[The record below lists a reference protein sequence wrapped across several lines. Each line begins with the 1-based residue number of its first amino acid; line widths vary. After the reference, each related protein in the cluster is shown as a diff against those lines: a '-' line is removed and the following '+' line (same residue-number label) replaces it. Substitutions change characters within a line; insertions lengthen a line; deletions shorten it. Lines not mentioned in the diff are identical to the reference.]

1 MTTRAFCGRTVSEQR
16 TPFPTDAHGQ
26 VLHDLAVAVGRARK
40 VEQVIQT
47 AAAEIQ
53 VAFGVRIAG
62 LYLRDLTSGILTA
75 GPHEEFSPIY
85 AATIKPGESSLIEE
99 AIGSKKV
106 IIRPVEAIKH
116 PAIRAGLDGEGF
128 RIVACVPLLSKAE
141 ILGVA
146 LIARRSDVPF
156 SPLEL
161 HTLRA
166 IGSIIGVAIENA
178 KLYEELVY
186 HRDQLRA
193 LAAAVRQTREVEA
206 RRIARDL
213 HDIAGQL
220 LAAIHFK
227 LEELAEALPP
237 QAQEHLEA
245 VRGQLHQAEEH
256 LRRLSHELRSPILD
270 DLGLKPA
277 LDSLGQGLAARAGL
291 QITVE
296 GSLARRLP
304 REIETAIYRSVQE
317 ALTNVAKHAR
327 ASRVWIELEQG
338 PQQIRCTLRDDGIGF
353 EVGAALAKGGR
364 QGIGLLSIQE
374 RVGEV
379 GGRATITSAPGQ
391 GTELRLTIPLQDD
404 EVVRD
409 PDHS

>member
-1 MTTRAFCGRTVSEQR
+1 MSEQHS
-16 TPFPTDAHGQ
+16 PPPTDAHGQ
-26 VLHDLAVAVGRARK
+26 VLHDLAVAVGRAHK
-40 VEQVIQT
+40 VEEVIQT
-47 AAAEIQ
+47 AAAEIRL
-53 VAFGVRIAG
+53 AFGVRIAG
-62 LYLRDLTSGILTA
+62 LYLRDLSSGILTA

-85 AATIKPGESSLIEE
+85 AATIKPNESLIIDES
-99 AIGSKKV
+99 ITSKKV
-106 IIRPVEAIKH
+106 SIWPVEAIKH

-141 ILGVA
+141 PLGVA

-178 KLYEELVY
+178 KLYEELVS

-193 LAAAVRQTREVEA
+193 LAAAVQQTREVEA

-227 LEELAEALPP
+227 LEELAEALPL

-277 LDSLGQGLAARAGL
+277 LDSLGQGVATRTGL
-291 QITVE
+291 HITVE
-296 GSLARRLP
+296 GSLGPRP
-304 REIETAIYRSVQE
+304 SREIETVIYRGVQE
-317 ALTNVAKHAR
+317 GLTNVAKHAR
-327 ASRVWIELEQG
+327 ASRVWIELERQ
-338 PQQIRCTLRDDGIGF
+338 PQQIRCTVHDDGIGF
-353 EVGAALAKGGR
+353 EVRAALAKWGR
-364 QGIGLLSIQE
+364 RGIGLLSIQE
-374 RVGEV
+374 RVAEV

-391 GTELRLTIPLQDD
+391 GTELRLTIPLQDED
-404 EVVRD
+404 VVPE